1 MKEERL
7 EHLIAMVLSRWM
19 GGENLREATED
30 IAELARSYFESDEQI
45 SFRLTEE
52 MIAQNLPFVNKN
64 GTMKEVVLKM
74 TESRLGLALIGNDKE
89 LEGIITDGDL
99 RRSLLMSDDF
109 TKIEIKD
116 ILNKSPMTVYEND
129 NLQVAHERMKE
140 ARLQSLVVKN
150 NDEKIVGVIQIFK

>member
-52 MIAQNLPFVNKN
+52 MIAQNE
-64 GTMKEVVLKM
+64 KEDMMFHMM
-74 TESRLGLALIGNDKE
+74 TEDNEEQE
-89 LEGIITDGDL
+89 L
-99 RRSLLMSDDF
+99 M
-109 TKIEIKD
+109 
-116 ILNKSPMTVYEND
+116 
-129 NLQVAHERMKE
+129 
-140 ARLQSLVVKN
+140 
-150 NDEKIVGVIQIFK
+150 EK